1 MLLYMRKSINIMKI
15 LMFISILING
25 IGLAILTTPFN
36 HFKIINCI
44 GITILMISWTFIFV
58 YTMQMNTYN

>member
-1 MLLYMRKSINIMKI
+1 
-15 LMFISILING
+15 MFISILING